1 MIDQL
6 ADLLLWGMY
15 WVLLAAWRAMP
26 LFMIAILIN
35 LLFRK
40 HIPARYSCLL
50 WMLVIARLLLP
61 VSTPSPL
68 SLNSTI
74 DTSAT
79 TLLAPT
85 LSRLTTPSDFDV
97 YTYQDETGANVTRP
111 LAPDKVSQ
119 EKVDSHFAAMSEEEL
134 ASMSAVGRHPVRY
147 DRGTAVSAWES
158 AEVVH
163 AVLGILIL
171 VVWPAGCLLFLYRDL
186 LGYVRFAWRLRGQAT
201 IDEQPVIDRMLRA
214 CDSIRVARRPML
226 KQVEM
231 IDSPAVFGFWKP
243 VLCLPMDWRV
253 QLSGDKLDWVLRHE
267 LAHIKRRDGLV
278 LLLAGIA
285 RSLHWF
291 HPLAWIAA
299 SKLQHEMERAADELA
314 TRSLDRSEIQ
324 EYGKMLLRYAA
335 SQSHS
340 AQRATV
346 GLLAMAAPHGLQRRI
361 ESLAMS
367 RPKRRWLTRLA
378 IVPLVMLIAA
388 SGLTD
393 AKTIPHAVELSPYIP
408 NFDVVIAG
416 YDWRR
421 PDPMIAGQIPPKDVR
436 SVSINVENALRKAR
450 ELQPSVD
457 AEKFVM
463 GYFASYPFT
472 AEEREKTAIVDGVLN
487 FIATPQQ
494 ESLTKQRLAAFEQS
508 GLWQVATELKIIE
521 TSARVLNQ
529 FDWSASDSTPRCRR
543 LDRKPFLGDSEG
555 WEATFSI
562 DALAWPPLDVSS
574 FDLDQ
579 ATSLPVRAI
588 RISRLQSERLLQQAQ
603 ADLRNSLISAP
614 KVTMFNGQC
623 GMISDLVQRPFVTD
637 VIENSGNQAVAF
649 QPKISV
655 VEDGWK
661 FLMKTTVTNDEK
673 VNLQV
678 VLNHSSIDGVK
689 LANLPHL
696 NNESN
701 GKVTIQ
707 VPSVRSSS
715 IAVESVL
722 STDEAL
728 LVFSPTP
735 YPSEESDAGSTFAR
749 SMGWVYMV
757 RTQAFS
763 DSDVL
768 KSYVTTKTEE

>member
-1 MIDQL
+1 
-6 ADLLLWGMY
+6 
-15 WVLLAAWRAMP
+15 
-26 LFMIAILIN
+26 
-35 LLFRK
+35 
-40 HIPARYSCLL
+40 
-50 WMLVIARLLLP
+50 
-61 VSTPSPL
+61 
-68 SLNSTI
+68 
-74 DTSAT
+74 
-79 TLLAPT
+79 
-85 LSRLTTPSDFDV
+85 
-97 YTYQDETGANVTRP
+97 
-111 LAPDKVSQ
+111 
-119 EKVDSHFAAMSEEEL
+119 
-134 ASMSAVGRHPVRY
+134 MSAVGRHPVRY
-147 DRGTAVSAWES
+147 DRGAAVSAWES
-158 AEVVH
+158 AEVDH

-171 VVWPAGCLLFLYRDL
+171 IVWPAGCMILFCRDL
-186 LGYVRFAWRLRGQAT
+186 SGYVRFAWRLRVQTT

-214 CDSIRVARRPML
+214 CDSIRVGRRPLL

-231 IDSPAVFGFWKP
+231 IESPAVFGFWKP
-243 VLCLPMDWRV
+243 VLCLPLDWRV

-299 SKLQHEMERAADELA
+299 SRLQHEMERSADELA
-314 TRSLDRSEIQ
+314 TRSLSRLEIQ
-324 EYGKMLLRYAA
+324 EYGEMLLQYAA
-335 SQSHS
+335 CQSHS
-340 AQRATV
+340 PQRATV
-346 GLLAMAAPHGLQRRI
+346 GLLAMAAPRGLQQRI

-367 RPKRRWLTRLA
+367 HPKRRWLTRLA

-393 AKTIPHAVELSPYIP
+393 AKTVSQTVEPSRYIP
-408 NFDVVIAG
+408 SFDVVIAG
-416 YDWRR
+416 SDWRR
-421 PDPMIAGQIPPKDVR
+421 PSQTIVEQIPRKDVR
-436 SVSINVENALRKAR
+436 AVSINVENAMRKAR

-463 GYFASYPFT
+463 GYFASYPLT
-472 AEEREKTAIVDGVLN
+472 AEQREKTTIVDGEMCFL
-487 FIATPQQ
+487 ATPQQ
-494 ESLTKQRLAAFEQS
+494 ETLTKQRLAAFEQS
-508 GLWQVATELKIIE
+508 GLWQVATDLKIIE

-529 FDWSASDSTPRCRR
+529 FDWSTSDSTPRCRR
-543 LDRKPFLGDSEG
+543 LDRKPFLDDSVS

-614 KVTMFNGQC
+614 KVAMFNGQC

-637 VIENSGNQAVAF
+637 IIENPENQAVAF

-661 FLMKTTVTNDEK
+661 FLMKSTVTNDEK
-673 VNLQV
+673 VKLQI

-689 LANLPHL
+689 LASLPIL
-696 NNESN
+696 DNESN

-707 VPSVRSSS
+707 VPSVQSSS

-722 STDEAL
+722 SEDEAL

-735 YPSEESDAGSTFAR
+735 YPSEESDTGSNFAR

-757 RTQAFS
+757 RTQVFS